1 MSKELLAAFQGA
13 GAAKDGDAIGKLNDL
28 SHRAM
33 SQMTEDETADMAAMY
48 YLASRGITPDEY
60 AQFCQIYR
68 LAGSVAEN
76 IYGNDSESEDFF
88 PNFGSGFGRGQ
99 CEVKEYEP
107 LKDGSEHT
115 LVLKIQMKD
124 VTKPPMWREVEIPA
138 DYDFLQ
144 LHDVIQE
151 VVGLEDCHLWQFN
164 VKAYDQGLQIGMGRN
179 DNDPY
184 GPGLDFV
191 THDAGQTPLTQFLQQ
206 KGDKLEYVYDF
217 GDDWVFKVE
226 VKEMASRKTDH
237 PVCRKFKSELNAI
250 EDFGGIW
257 AYVSARENMEL
268 WSKMSKKD
276 KKACAERYGFES
288 PEEYIEF
295 LNENRIDLE
304 AVNEMLE
311 SL

>member
-1 MSKELLAAFQGA
+1 MAKNKRGEREMSKELLAAFQGA
-13 GAAKDGDAIGKLNDL
+13 GAVK
-28 SHRAM
+28 
-33 SQMTEDETADMAAMY
+33 DETADMAAAMY

-60 AQFCQIYR
+60 AQFCQIYH
-68 LAGSVAEN
+68 LADSVAEDLA
-76 IYGNDSESEDFF
+76 GNYSDSESGDFL
-88 PNFGSGFGRGQ
+88 PNFGFGFGRGQ
-99 CEVKEYEP
+99 CEVKEYDP
-107 LKDGSEHT
+107 LKDASDHT

-138 DYDFLQ
+138 DYNFLQ
-144 LHDVIQE
+144 LHDVIQK
-151 VVGLEDCHLWQFN
+151 VVGFEDCHLWQFN
-164 VKAYDQGLQIGMGRN
+164 LKAYDGSLQIGTKM
-179 DNDPY
+179 DEKDPY

-191 THDAGQTPLTQFLQQ
+191 THEAAQTPLTQFLQQ

-226 VKEMASRKTDH
+226 VKELVSRKTDH

-276 KKACAERYGFES
+276 KKACAEQYGFDS

-295 LNENRIDLE
+295 LNQNRIDLE

-311 SL
+311 TL